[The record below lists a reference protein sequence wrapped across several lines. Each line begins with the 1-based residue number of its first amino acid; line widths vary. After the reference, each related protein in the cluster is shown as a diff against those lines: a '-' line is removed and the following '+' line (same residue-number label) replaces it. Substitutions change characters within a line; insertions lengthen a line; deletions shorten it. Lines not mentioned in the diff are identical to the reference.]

1 MQIVYRKLFE
11 VDIRHDYFLLPDV
24 VEKHAKDYKVSDLFS
39 IQPSP
44 DTVRLMQDYK
54 MIFRY
59 TPSGFVVLINA
70 ESIKKDNTTVSVSS
84 IDFLNELSF
93 TFYWTLKDPYFLNYS
108 NQRVLEDRKK
118 IYYFSNRTGSVKGTV
133 SYLNKAIPAFGTTY
147 AGDPLY
153 RLGDMVSEGGAMY
166 ELIEKESPVI
176 DFPANAA
183 KWQKI
188 NNAVVNYVNPDDRIS
203 LQGTRYIYERINS
216 NPGEFITA
224 RLLDVNDKDAF
235 LGFIPGTNQPQSEYR
250 TSMYRSDHVN
260 FILDFSRL
268 KPGMYTLEI
277 NESSGTTLRTFYLMD
292 PLLKND
298 LFGVSLFFVSVA
310 DMDFCFIK
318 EDPLLKRWV
327 LDNTHKTFTLRFR
340 NRLTRWKYLKQDQT
354 VFHQS
359 PLPRPLTNTYSGYT
373 ILDSGVTINL
383 PDPSVNNIAPELDPV
398 TQLIK
403 NIYSNI
409 FINK

>member
-11 VDIRHDYFLLPDV
+11 VDIRHDYFMLPGV
-24 VEKHAKDYKVSDLFS
+24 TEKYSTDYKVSNLFS

-54 MIFRY
+54 MIFRS
-59 TPSGFVVLINA
+59 TPSGFVILINA
-70 ESIKKDNTTVSVSS
+70 EFMNSATVFVSS

-93 TFYWTLKDPYFLNYS
+93 TFYWTLKDPYFLNFT
-108 NQRVLEDRKK
+108 NQRVLENKKK
-118 IYYFSNRTGSVKGTV
+118 IYYFNNRTGSVEGTI
-133 SYLNKAIPAFGTTY
+133 SYLNKAIPAFGNTY

-153 RLGDMVSEGGAMY
+153 RLGDMVSQGGATF

-176 DFPANAA
+176 NFAANAA
-183 KWQKI
+183 SWQKI
-188 NNAVVNYVNPDDRIS
+188 NNAIVNYVNPDDRIP
-203 LQGTRYIYERINS
+203 LQGSRYVYERLNS

-224 RLLDVNDKDAF
+224 RLLDINSQVVT
-235 LGFIPGTNQPQSEYR
+235 LGLIPGTNQPQSEYR
-250 TSMYRSDHVN
+250 SSLNGSDPVN

-277 NESSGTTLRTFYLMD
+277 NESSGTSQRSFYLMD

-298 LFGVSLFFVSVA
+298 LFGVSSFFVSGTTVP
-310 DMDFCFIK
+310 FSFIK
-318 EDPLLKRWV
+318 EDPVLKRWV
-327 LDNTHKTFTLRFR
+327 LDDPHKKFALRFR

-354 VFHQS
+354 VFNEP
-359 PLPRPLTNTYSGYT
+359 PLPRPLTKTYSGYT
-373 ILDSGVTINL
+373 ILVSGVTINL
-383 PDPSVNNIAPELDPV
+383 PDPPVNRIVPELEPV